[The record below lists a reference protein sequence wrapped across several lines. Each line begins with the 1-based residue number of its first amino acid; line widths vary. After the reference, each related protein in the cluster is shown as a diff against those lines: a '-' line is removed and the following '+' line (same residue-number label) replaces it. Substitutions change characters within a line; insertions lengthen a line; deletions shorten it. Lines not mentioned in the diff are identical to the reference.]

1 MTNAYHSSDGPADAY
16 PGSTPP
22 PAPGADPAPA
32 AKRNGLAV
40 AALVTGLASLLLLW
54 LWFVGIP
61 LALVAIGLG
70 IAALRRARG
79 GAGGRGMAISGL
91 VLGSVTVVI
100 AGILVA
106 VGVSILNSDEGKDLR
121 SCLNNAQTQQDQQ
134 DCTNRFNADV
144 NN

>member
-1 MTNAYHSSDGPADAY
+1 MSDAY
-16 PGSTPP
+16 P
-22 PAPGADPAPA
+22 APDGAGTHHAPAPA
-32 AKRNGLAV
+32 AGPATGRNGLAV
-40 AALVTGLASLLLLW
+40 AALVTGIASLLLLW

-91 VLGSVTVVI
+91 VLGAVTVVI
-100 AGILVA
+100 AGLLVA

-121 SCLNNAQTQQDQQ
+121 SCLDNAQTQQEQQ
-134 DCTNRFNADV
+134 DCSNRFNEDV
-144 NN
+144 KN

>member
-1 MTNAYHSSDGPADAY
+1 MSDAY
-16 PGSTPP
+16 RSPDATSAHPE
-22 PAPGADPAPA
+22 PATG
-32 AKRNGLAV
+32 RSGLAV
-40 AALVTGLASLLLLW
+40 AALITGIASLLLLW

-70 IAALRRARG
+70 IAALRRARA
-79 GAGGRGMAISGL
+79 GAGGRGMAIAGL
-91 VLGSVTVVI
+91 VLGAVTVVI

-121 SCLNNAQTQQDQQ
+121 SCMNNAQTQQEQQ
-134 DCTNRFNADV
+134 DCSNRFNEDV

>member
-1 MTNAYHSSDGPADAY
+1 MSDPY
-16 PGSTPP
+16 RSPEGSGTHT
-22 PAPGADPAPA
+22 APAPA
-32 AKRNGLAV
+32 RPGRRNGLAV
-40 AALVTGLASLLLLW
+40 AALVTGVASLLLLW

-121 SCLNNAQTQQDQQ
+121 SCVNNARTEQDRQ
-134 DCTNRFNADV
+134 DCSNRFNQDV
-144 NN
+144 GN

>member
-1 MTNAYHSSDGPADAY
+1 MSDAY
-16 PGSTPP
+16 RSTDNTGSTAQPT
-22 PAPGADPAPA
+22 PASAPTPGKAQ
-32 AKRNGLAV
+32 NGMAV
-40 AALVTGLASLLLLW
+40 AALVTGIASLLLLW

-70 IAALRRARG
+70 IAALRRARS
-79 GAGGRGMAISGL
+79 GAGGRGMAITGL
-91 VLGSVTVVI
+91 ALGAVTVVI

-121 SCLNNAQTQQDQQ
+121 SCLNNAQTQQEQQ
-134 DCTNRFNADV
+134 DCTNRFNDDV

>member
-1 MTNAYHSSDGPADAY
+1 MTDAYHSSDTPVGAY
-16 PGSTPP
+16 PGS
-22 PAPGADPAPA
+22 APAPA
-32 AKRNGLAV
+32 PAPATKRNGLAV

-70 IAALRRARG
+70 IAALRKARG

-91 VLGSVTVVI
+91 VLGAVTVVI
-100 AGILVA
+100 AGILVV

-121 SCLNNAQTQQDQQ
+121 SCLNNAQTQQDKQ
-134 DCTNRFNADV
+134 DCTNRFNDDV